1 MVKVSNTIR
10 TVSLRILCH
19 LGVCFVLASCL
30 CIMDLLWIVPVPI
43 TVPITALLLFFFWPI
58 IIAEV
63 LLMQDYISPGIR
75 VMLVILLYVS
85 YFAMLVLD
93 ARIARRIVRAALM
106 VLYLLVI
113 AISSFFFVVLV
124 GASC

>member
-1 MVKVSNTIR
+1 MVKVSNNIR
-10 TVSLRILCH
+10 TVSLGILCH

-30 CIMDLLWIVPVPI
+30 CSILLRIDL
-43 TVPITALLLFFFWPI
+43 VPITALLLFFFWPI

-85 YFAMLVLD
+85 YFAMLVLY
-93 ARIARRIVRAALM
+93 ARMARRIVRAALM

-113 AISSFFFVVLV
+113 AISSYFLLVLV
-124 GASC
+124 WSSC

>member
-1 MVKVSNTIR
+1 MVKVSKNIR

-30 CIMDLLWIVPVPI
+30 CIMNPLRIVL
-43 TVPITALLLFFFWPI
+43 VPITALLLFFFWPI
-58 IIAEV
+58 IIAEF
-63 LLMQDYISPGIR
+63 LLMKDYISPGIR

-85 YFAMLVLD
+85 YFAMLVLY
-93 ARIARRIVRAALM
+93 ARMARPIVQAALM

-113 AISSFFFVVLV
+113 AISSYFFLVLV
-124 GASC
+124 WSSC

>member
-1 MVKVSNTIR
+1 MVKVSNNIR
-10 TVSLRILCH
+10 TVSLQILCH

-30 CIMDLLWIVPVPI
+30 CSILLRIVL
-43 TVPITALLLFFFWPI
+43 VPITALLLFFFWPI

-63 LLMQDYISPGIR
+63 LLMEDYISPGIR
-75 VMLVILLYVS
+75 VMLVILLYIS
-85 YFAMLVLD
+85 YFAMLVLY
-93 ARIARRIVRAALM
+93 ARMARRIVRAALM

-113 AISSFFFVVLV
+113 AISSFFFLVLV

>member
-1 MVKVSNTIR
+1 MVKVSNNIR

-19 LGVCFVLASCL
+19 LGVGFVLASCL
-30 CIMDLLWIVPVPI
+30 CIIHFRIDL
-43 TVPITALLLFFFWPI
+43 VPITALLLFFFWPI

-85 YFAMLVLD
+85 YFAMLVLY
-93 ARIARRIVRAALM
+93 ARMARRIVRAALM

-113 AISSFFFVVLV
+113 AISSFFFLVLV
-124 GASC
+124 GSSC

>member
-1 MVKVSNTIR
+1 MVKVSNNIR
-10 TVSLRILCH
+10 TVSLGILCH

-30 CIMDLLWIVPVPI
+30 CSILLRIDL
-43 TVPITALLLFFFWPI
+43 VPITALLLFFFWPI

-85 YFAMLVLD
+85 YFAMLVLY
-93 ARIARRIVRAALM
+93 ARMARRIVRAALM

-113 AISSFFFVVLV
+113 AISSYFFLVLV
-124 GASC
+124 WSSC

>member
-1 MVKVSNTIR
+1 MVKVGENIR

-19 LGVCFVLASCL
+19 LGVCFALASCL
-30 CIMDLLWIVPVPI
+30 CIMGPLRIVL
-43 TVPITALLLFFFWPI
+43 VPITALLLFFFWPI

-63 LLMQDYISPGIR
+63 LLMEDYISPGIR

-85 YFAMLVLD
+85 YFAMLVLY
-93 ARIARRIVRAALM
+93 ARMARPIVQAALM

-113 AISSFFFVVLV
+113 AISSYFFLVLV
-124 GASC
+124 WSSC

>member
-1 MVKVSNTIR
+1 MVKVSNNIR
-10 TVSLRILCH
+10 TVSLWILCH
-19 LGVCFVLASCL
+19 LGVCVVLASCL
-30 CIMDLLWIVPVPI
+30 CIILLRIDL
-43 TVPITALLLFFFWPI
+43 VPITALLLFFFWPI

-85 YFAMLVLD
+85 YFAMLVLY
-93 ARIARRIVRAALM
+93 ARMARRIVRAALM

-113 AISSFFFVVLV
+113 AISSYFFLVLV

>member
-1 MVKVSNTIR
+1 MVKVSNNIR

-30 CIMDLLWIVPVPI
+30 CIIHLRIDL
-43 TVPITALLLFFFWPI
+43 VPITALLLFFFWPI

-85 YFAMLVLD
+85 YFAMLVLY
-93 ARIARRIVRAALM
+93 ARMARRIVRAALM

-113 AISSFFFVVLV
+113 AISSFFFWVLV